1 MVVNAK
7 AFTVAAGLSSLFGHK
22 LLQDKTH
29 LLFLSKF
36 HTAGA
41 L

>member
-1 MVVNAK
+1 MAVNAK
-7 AFTVAAGLSSLFGHK
+7 AFTVAEGLSSLFGHK
-22 LLQDKTH
+22 LLKDKAR